1 MPESLAQKIR
11 DAQGMPGERKQVT
24 VLFCDLAG
32 STAVAGG
39 LDPEVYREVLD
50 QYIALAMHEIYRL
63 EGIVNQL
70 SGDGFMALFGAPV
83 AHEDAPQRA
92 VLAALAIRDALA
104 HFNEQLQRE
113 RGVAL
118 PARIGLNTGPVVVGT
133 VGNDLK
139 MDYTAIGDTTN
150 LAARLEQLATPGT
163 ILISETT
170 ARLVRG
176 FARLRQVGPLDVK
189 GKAEPVTAYEVLD
202 GREQANPDV
211 GGGGARAHAVRRPRR
226 GAGPARSLLPPRQRA
241 LHPGGESG
249 RRRRQRQVARH
260 LRVQAAAAGGGRGR
274 LLLRGTVRRA
284 QSVDSARPV
293 RRHAAAVLRPV
304 RGRRRGQRLPQGGG
318 APR

>member
-1 MPESLAQKIR
+1 MRCRACGTELLPGKSFCHACGARATQTCGHCGAEVDPGFRFCPDCGQALTSDAPPAPRAASSVPEDLAQKIR
-11 DAQGMPGERKQVT
+11 SAQSLPGERKQVT

-50 QYIALAMHEIYRL
+50 QYVALAMHEVYRF

-104 HFNEQLQRE
+104 HFNDQLQRE

-150 LAARLEQLATPGT
+150 LAARLEQLA
-163 ILISETT
+163 
-170 ARLVRG
+170 
-176 FARLRQVGPLDVK
+176 
-189 GKAEPVTAYEVLD
+189 
-202 GREQANPDV
+202 
-211 GGGGARAHAVRRPRR
+211 
-226 GAGPARSLLPPRQRA
+226 
-241 LHPGGESG
+241 
-249 RRRRQRQVARH
+249 
-260 LRVQAAAAGGGRGR
+260 
-274 LLLRGTVRRA
+274 
-284 QSVDSARPV
+284 
-293 RRHAAAVLRPV
+293 
-304 RGRRRGQRLPQGGG
+304 
-318 APR
+318 